1 MYMYEKKST
10 KGKAAAVILLTLI
23 LILISGFF
31 IANST
36 LFDKQP
42 VVPISQQEVV
52 PSLKLPSVEL
62 KDETVKAPYAIN
74 AKTVLHYFDKE
85 KSEDILAQAVTE
97 FEGVYRPNQG
107 IDYAYDGK
115 VFEATAMLG
124 GTVKEVKED
133 AMFGKSVTVETA
145 DGLQVTYQSLS
156 QVSVKKDQTISQ
168 GDVIGLAG
176 ENIYNKDLGIHL
188 HVVVQKDGKL
198 IDPETV
204 IGKKPSEIK

>member
-42 VVPISQQEVV
+42 VVPISQQEIV
-52 PSLKLPSVEL
+52 PSLKIPTVEL
-62 KDETVKAPYAIN
+62 KDEIVKAPYAIN

-124 GTVKEVKED
+124 GIVKEVKED

-204 IGKKPSEIK
+204 VGKKPSEIK

>member
-42 VVPISQQEVV
+42 VVPISQQEIV
-52 PSLKLPSVEL
+52 PSLKIPAVEL
-62 KDETVKAPYAIN
+62 KDEIVKAPYAIN

-204 IGKKPSEIK
+204 VGKKPSEIK